1 MLKNLGSW
9 WKELKNQLNKQ
20 SEKVEQPLKK
30 VKIQVFSDLNALN
43 DILEWFEQFNALP
56 ITNELWWQ
64 CQTVLAEGFTN
75 AVRHAHQSLPE
86 TTPIE
91 IEVTVLS
98 HWFELRIWDYGQPF
112 DLRSKLKYISEQEYD
127 PLGESSGRG
136 LMFMDRLSD
145 ELDYTRTPDSRN
157 CLILRKKLLE

>member
-1 MLKNLGSW
+1 MLKNLVSW
-9 WKELKNQLNKQ
+9 WKELKTQLNKQ

-98 HWFELRIWDYGQPF
+98 QWFELRIWDYGQPF

-127 PLGESSGRG
+127 PLGEISGRG